1 MSKRK
6 KRRKKKRALKITSP
20 ARDFPEEK
28 EEEKKT
34 RPRKKKIFLLAIPFF
49 LIILIFSVSFIIK
62 NKSNKKIRRDSSLNL
77 LLITIDTIRGDRVG
91 YVGYD
96 VETPSLDSLA
106 QGGASFMNAV
116 CQVPLTFPS
125 HASIL
130 TGTSPLYHQIRNNED
145 FFLEEDFTTLAEL
158 LNNKGYLTAAFISAF
173 VLNSQFGL
181 NQGFDFYDDKYETPE
196 VLKPYGPQRRA
207 EQVYSSAVSWIE
219 ENHEKKFFA
228 WVHFFDPHF
237 PYTPPSPF
245 DTKYKSRPYDGE
257 IAYTDIYV
265 GKLIQILKEKNISG
279 KTLIVVVGDHGE
291 DLWQHSEP
299 THGMFLYE
307 TTLKVPLLFN
317 CPEIIP
323 GGVRIKEQVRSI
335 DIFPTVLDVF
345 QIDIPPFCQ
354 GISLVPAIE
363 GKKIKETRKSYAE
376 TYYPLLAHG
385 WSAQES
391 IRTDKWKYILSP
403 RSELYDLEED
413 PEETKNLI
421 AAKPEIVTELGREL
435 EGLKKKFSSSRSL
448 PIKELTPEEKEKLR
462 ALGYVGGALPPGSDS
477 KGRPD
482 PKDKIDTLKKLYA
495 ARTAIRQGKLEKGER
510 ILKELKKENPGNPR
524 VYQSLG
530 KIYQQK
536 EDWAKAIDEFRMAVS
551 LNPRDVDS
559 YFWLSQSYSNR
570 GMMEEAARAAQA
582 TLEFRPNHLL
592 SLLFLAYYHKS
603 TNNITECIL
612 YLERALQV
620 APSNTKVRLDY
631 GDALVL
637 AEEYMRAIGEYQHLL
652 AEMPENPQIYNKLGS
667 VFFYVD
673 DYLKAIEYF
682 EREVS
687 FKGNANSYFLLG
699 AAYGKLGKYSEAVD
713 NLEKYLAYSPA
724 QDPRRQKAE
733 ATLQFYRS
741 QIK

>member
-1 MSKRK
+1 VSKRK
-6 KRRKKKRALKITSP
+6 KRRKKRRAPKIATP
-20 ARDFPEEK
+20 ARGISEIK
-28 EEEKKT
+28 EEEQKT
-34 RPRKKKIFLLAIPFF
+34 RPRKKKIFLLAIPLF
-49 LIILIFSVSFIIK
+49 LIILVLSVSFLIK

-91 YVGYD
+91 YAGYD
-96 VETPSLDSLA
+96 VDTPSLDSLA

-116 CQVPLTFPS
+116 CQVPLTLPS

-145 FFLEEDFTTLAEL
+145 FVLEEDFTTLAEL
-158 LNNKGYLTAAFISAF
+158 LKNKGYLTAAFVGSF
-173 VLNSQFGL
+173 VLSSQFGT
-181 NQGFDFYDDKYETPE
+181 NQGFDLYDDKYETPE
-196 VLKPYGPQRRA
+196 ALKPYGPQRRA
-207 EQVYSSAVSWIE
+207 EQVYSSAASWID
-219 ENHEKKFFA
+219 ENHKEKFFI

-245 DTKYKSRPYDGE
+245 DVTYKSRPYDGE

-265 GKLIQILKEKNISG
+265 GKLAQILKEKNISG
-279 KTLIVVVGDHGE
+279 KTLVVIVGDHGE

-299 THGMFLYE
+299 THGIFLYE
-307 TTLKVPLLFN
+307 TALHVPLLFY

-323 GGVRIKEQVRSI
+323 EGVRIKEQARSI
-335 DIFPTVLDVF
+335 DIFPTILDMF

-354 GISLVPAIE
+354 GTSLVPAIE

-413 PEETKNLI
+413 PEETKNLVG
-421 AAKPEIVTELGREL
+421 ARPEVVARLEREL
-435 EGLKKKFSSSRSL
+435 EGLKKEFSSSRSL

-462 ALGYVGGALPPGSDS
+462 ALGYVSGALPPESDS
-477 KGRPD
+477 EGRPD

-495 ARTAIRQGKLEKGER
+495 ARTAMRQAESEKGER
-510 ILKELKKENPGNPR
+510 ILNELKKEDPDNPR

-530 KIYQQK
+530 KIYQQQ
-536 EDWAKAIDEFRMAVS
+536 EDWAKAIDAFRKAVS
-551 LNPRDVDS
+551 LNPRDVVS
-559 YFWLSQSYSNR
+559 YFELSQSYSNL
-570 GMMEEAARAAQA
+570 GMMDEASKAALA

-592 SLLFLAYYHKS
+592 SLLFLAYYYKS
-603 TNNITECIL
+603 MKNITESIL

-620 APSNTKVRLDY
+620 APSNTNVRLDY

-637 AEEYMRAIGEYQHLL
+637 AEEYERAIGEYQHLL

-667 VFFYVD
+667 VYFYVD
-673 DYLKAIEYF
+673 DYLKAVEYF
-682 EREVS
+682 EKEVS
-687 FKGNANSYFLLG
+687 LKGNPNSYFLLG
-699 AAYGKLGKYSEAVD
+699 AAYGKLGKYSKAVD
-713 NLEKYLAYSPA
+713 NLEKYLAYAPA

>member
-6 KRRKKKRALKITSP
+6 KRRKKRRALKVTP
-20 ARDFPEEK
+20 AARDFSEKK
-28 EEEKKT
+28 EEEEKP
-34 RPRKKKIFLLAIPFF
+34 RPRKKKILLLAIPFF
-49 LIILIFSVSFIIK
+49 LIIVLFSVSFLIQ

-77 LLITIDTIRGDRVG
+77 LLISIDTIRGDRVG
-91 YVGYD
+91 YAGHD

-116 CQVPLTFPS
+116 CQVPLTLPS

-145 FFLEEDFTTLAEL
+145 FVLEEDFTTLAEL
-158 LNNKGYLTAAFISAF
+158 LKNKGYLTAAFVGSF
-173 VLNSQFGL
+173 VLSSQFGT

-196 VLKPYGPQRRA
+196 ALKPYGPQRRA
-207 EQVYSSAVSWIE
+207 EQVYGSAASWIE
-219 ENHEKKFFA
+219 ENHKKQFFM

-245 DTKYKSRPYDGE
+245 DVRYKSRPYDGE

-265 GKLIQILKEKNISG
+265 GKLAQILKEKNISG
-279 KTLIVVVGDHGE
+279 KTLVVIAGDHGE

-299 THGMFLYE
+299 THGIFLYE
-307 TTLKVPLLFN
+307 TALNVPLLFY

-335 DIFPTVLDVF
+335 DIFPTILDVL
-345 QIDIPPFCQ
+345 QIDIPRFCQ
-354 GISLVPAIE
+354 GTSLVPAIE
-363 GKKIKETRKSYAE
+363 GKKIKEIRKSYAE

-413 PEETKNLI
+413 PEETKNLVG
-421 AAKPEIVTELGREL
+421 ARPEVVARLEREL
-435 EGLKKKFSSSRSL
+435 EGLKKEFSSSRSL
-448 PIKELTPEEKEKLR
+448 PIKELSPEEKEKLR
-462 ALGYVGGALPPGSDS
+462 ALGYVSGALPPESDS
-477 KGRPD
+477 EGRPD
-482 PKDKIDTLKKLYA
+482 PKDRIDTLKKLYA
-495 ARTAIRQGKLEKGER
+495 ARTAMRRAESEKGER
-510 ILKELKKENPGNPR
+510 ILNELKKEDPENPR

-530 KIYQQK
+530 KIYQQQ
-536 EDWAKAIDEFRMAVS
+536 EDWAKAIDAFRKAVS
-551 LNPRDVDS
+551 LNPRDVVS
-559 YFWLSQSYSNR
+559 YFELSQSYSNL
-570 GMMEEAARAAQA
+570 GMMEEASKAALA

-592 SLLFLAYYHKS
+592 SLLFLAYYYKS
-603 TNNITECIL
+603 TKNITESIL

-620 APSNTKVRLDY
+620 APSNTNVRLDY

-637 AEEYMRAIGEYQHLL
+637 AEEYERAIGEYQHLL

-667 VFFYVD
+667 VYFYVD
-673 DYLKAIEYF
+673 DYLQAVEYF
-682 EREVS
+682 EKEVS
-687 FKGNANSYFLLG
+687 LKGNANSYFLLG
-699 AAYGKLGKYSEAVD
+699 AAYGKLGKYPEAVD
-713 NLEKYLAYSPA
+713 NLGKYLAYAPA
-724 QDPRRQKAE
+724 KDPRRQKAE
-733 ATLQFYRS
+733 ATLQFYKS